1 MKVDPKR
8 LACGIGF
15 CPFDWRWGFD
25 PYYRSPGAR
34 MLSVGPLRISWR
46 GWR

>member
-25 PYYRSPGAR
+25 PYFHHAAR
-34 MLSVGPLRISWR
+34 MLCVGPLRISWR